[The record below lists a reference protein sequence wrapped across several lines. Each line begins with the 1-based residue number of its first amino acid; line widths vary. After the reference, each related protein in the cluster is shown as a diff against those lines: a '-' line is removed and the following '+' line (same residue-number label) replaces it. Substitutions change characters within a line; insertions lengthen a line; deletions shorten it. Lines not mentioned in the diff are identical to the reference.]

1 MKAQLSILAI
11 AGLLVPPGVAAQTAE
26 EQVEQ
31 RVLSHYQSMNDGD
44 SETWESFFAA
54 QYHGSFGGGT
64 SAFRANHATAA
75 QVQSGFDQ
83 GLTYQMGVREFSV
96 TVYGN
101 TAVATYIQF
110 GQSLANGNVFEDG
123 EHRTTSVWVREG
135 QSWNLAHQHNSLL
148 SCEVGCGSAE

>member
-1 MKAQLSILAI
+1 MKVHFSILAI
-11 AGLLVPPGVAAQTAE
+11 VGLLVATSAVAQTAE

-31 RVLSHYQSMNDGD
+31 RVLSYYQSMNDGD
-44 SETWESFFAA
+44 SEAWESLFAA
-54 QYHGSFGGGT
+54 QYHGFFGGGT

-75 QVQSGFDQ
+75 QVQSDFDR
-83 GLTYQMGVREFSV
+83 GLTYQLGVRDFAV

-110 GQSLANGNVFEDG
+110 GQSLANGTVFEDS

-135 QSWNLAHQHNSLL
+135 QSWNLAHEHNSLL
-148 SCEVGCGSAE
+148 SCELGCGGAQ

>member
-1 MKAQLSILAI
+1 MKAQFSILAI
-11 AGLLVPPGVAAQTAE
+11 AGLLVAPGVAAQTAE

-75 QVQSGFDQ
+75 QVQSDFDQ
-83 GLTYQMGVREFSV
+83 GLTYQMGVRDLAV

-101 TAVATYIQF
+101 TAVATHIQ
-110 GQSLANGNVFEDG
+110 LAQLFNNGNMFEDSR
-123 EHRTTSVWVREG
+123 HRTTTMWVREG
-135 QSWNLAHQHNSLL
+135 QSWNLAHSHNSPL
-148 SCEVGCGSAE
+148 GS